1 MEPIADSIS
10 STETQREFPV
20 RVALGRVV
28 GAHGLNGQLQV
39 RYLGGGCE
47 NLLQAS
53 AVWLTEAED
62 DSDAESYE
70 VVKVAPGRSGE
81 VRMRLTGVEDRD
93 AAERLRG
100 QLLWVEE
107 ATLAE
112 LPPGEYY
119 SYQLVGCRVKT
130 EEGRELG
137 TVREIWATGA
147 ADILVVVDEKGVQ
160 QLIPAV
166 EEQLREID
174 LEGQSIVIE
183 ILPGLLDPA

>member
-10 STETQREFPV
+10 SIETEREYPV

-39 RYLGGGCE
+39 RYLGGDPE
-47 NLLQAS
+47 NLLQA
-53 AVWLTEAED
+53 AAIWLAERED
-62 DSDAESYE
+62 DPDAESYE
-70 VVKVAPGRSGE
+70 VMRAAPGRSGE
-81 VRMRLTGVEDRD
+81 VRMLLAGVEDRD
-93 AAERLRG
+93 AALRLGG
-100 QLLWVEE
+100 QLVLIEE
-107 ATLAE
+107 AALAE
-112 LPPGEYY
+112 LPAGEYY

-130 EEGRELG
+130 AEGRELG

-147 ADILVVVDEKGVQ
+147 VDILVVVDEQGVQ

-166 EEQLREID
+166 DEQLLEID

-183 ILPGLLDPA
+183 VLPGLLDPV